1 MREIGRESFFQDYL
15 EIIDSFRLYVK
26 RKIKTEKNRGYEK
39 QGSNRGEENSQVL
52 LENLYHS
59 IQNCQKCSLHKLRN
73 NLVFGAGNPDAEL
86 MLIGEAPGR
95 EEDLQGKPFVGAAGR
110 LLTEALGRV
119 GLSRADVYIANI
131 LKCRPPGNRN
141 PQPEEIE
148 ICFPYLERQ
157 IEIIKPKL
165 ICTMGNFASQLL
177 LKTSQGIT
185 HIRGKIQSYKES
197 TSVIP
202 IFHPA
207 ACIYKPGWERDF
219 LEDLKMVRDELK
231 KRNNSKNNLV
241 V

>member
-1 MREIGRESFFQDYL
+1 MREKGRESLYQDYL
-15 EIIDSFRLYVK
+15 EIIDLFRLYVK

-52 LENLYHS
+52 LGNLYHS
-59 IQNCQKCSLHKLRN
+59 IQNCKKCSLYKLRN

-219 LEDLKMVRDELK
+219 LEDLRMVRDELK
-231 KRNNSKNNLV
+231 KRNNSKNDLV

>member
-1 MREIGRESFFQDYL
+1 MREKGRESLHQDYL
-15 EIIDSFRLYVK
+15 EIIGLFRLYLK
-26 RKIKTEKNRGYEK
+26 RKIKTEKNQGYEK

-52 LENLYHS
+52 LGNLYHS
-59 IQNCQKCSLHKLRN
+59 MENCQKCSLHKLRN

-148 ICFPYLERQ
+148 VCFPYLERQ

-185 HIRGKIQSYKES
+185 HIRGKIQWYKDN

-207 ACIYKPGWERDF
+207 ACIYKPGWERTF
-219 LEDLKMVRDELK
+219 LEDLKMVRDKLK

>member
-1 MREIGRESFFQDYL
+1 MIEKGRESLYQDYL
-15 EIIDSFRLYVK
+15 EIIDLFRSYLEK
-26 RKIKTEKNRGYEK
+26 KIKTDKNQGYEK

-52 LENLYHS
+52 LGNLYHS

-148 ICFPYLERQ
+148 VCFPYLERQ

-185 HIRGKIQSYKES
+185 HIRGKIQWYKES

-219 LEDLKMVRDELK
+219 LEDLKMVHDELK

>member
-1 MREIGRESFFQDYL
+1 MREKGREKLYQDYS
-15 EIIDSFRLYVK
+15 EIIHLFGSYLK
-26 RKIKTEKNRGYEK
+26 RKTKTEKNRGYEK
-39 QGSNRGEENSQVL
+39 QGSDGGEENSQVL
-52 LENLYHS
+52 LGNLCHS
-59 IQNCQKCSLHKLRN
+59 IQNCQKCSLRESRN

-131 LKCRPPGNRN
+131 LKCRPPDNRN
-141 PQPEEIE
+141 PQPEEIKV
-148 ICFPYLERQ
+148 CFPYLERQ

-185 HIRGKIQSYKES
+185 RIRGKVQWYKEN
-197 TSVIP
+197 TSIIP

-207 ACIYKPGWERDF
+207 ACIYKPGREGDF

>member
-1 MREIGRESFFQDYL
+1 MIEKGRESFFQDYL
-15 EIIDSFRLYVK
+15 EIIDLFRLYVK

-52 LENLYHS
+52 LGNLYHS
-59 IQNCQKCSLHKLRN
+59 IENCKKCSLYKLRN

-219 LEDLKMVRDELK
+219 LEDLRMVRDELK
-231 KRNNSKNNLV
+231 KRNNSKNDLV

>member
-1 MREIGRESFFQDYL
+1 MIEKERESLYRDYL
-15 EIIDSFRLYVK
+15 QIIGLFRSYLE
-26 RKIKTEKNRGYEK
+26 RKTKTKKSHRYEK
-39 QGSNRGEENSQVL
+39 QGSSTGKESSSVL
-52 LENLYHS
+52 LENLCHS
-59 IQNCQKCSLHKLRN
+59 IKNCQKCSLHKLRN

-110 LLTEALGRV
+110 LLTEVLAGV
-119 GLSRADVYIANI
+119 GLSRAEVYIANV

-141 PQPEEIE
+141 PQPEEIKA
-148 ICFPYLERQ
+148 CFPYLEGQ

-177 LKTSQGIT
+177 LNTSQGIT
-185 HIRGKIQSYKES
+185 HIRGKIQWYKKN
-197 TSVIP
+197 TSIIP

-219 LEDLKMVRDELK
+219 WEDLKMVGDELK
-231 KRNNSKNNLV
+231 KRNNS
-241 V
+241 

>member
-1 MREIGRESFFQDYL
+1 MREKGRESLYQDYL
-15 EIIDSFRLYVK
+15 EIIGLFRSYLK
-26 RKIKTEKNRGYEK
+26 RKIKTEKNQGYQK
-39 QGSNRGEENSQVL
+39 QGINRGEKNSQVL
-52 LENLYHS
+52 LGNLYHS
-59 IQNCQKCSLHKLRN
+59 IENCQKCSLYKLRN

-141 PQPEEIE
+141 PQPEEIKV
-148 ICFPYLERQ
+148 CFPYLERQ

-185 HIRGKIQSYKES
+185 RIRGKIQWYKEN

>member
-1 MREIGRESFFQDYL
+1 MREKGRESLHQDYL
-15 EIIDSFRLYVK
+15 EIIGLFRLYLK
-26 RKIKTEKNRGYEK
+26 RKIKTEKNQGYEK

-52 LENLYHS
+52 LGNLYHS
-59 IQNCQKCSLHKLRN
+59 MENCQKCSLHKLRN

-148 ICFPYLERQ
+148 VCFPYLERQ

-177 LKTSQGIT
+177 LNTSQGIT
-185 HIRGKIQSYKES
+185 RIRGKIQWYKES

>member
-1 MREIGRESFFQDYL
+1 MIEKGRESLYQDYL
-15 EIIDSFRLYVK
+15 EIIDLFGSYLK

-39 QGSNRGEENSQVL
+39 QGINRGEENSQVL

-59 IQNCQKCSLHKLRN
+59 IKNCKKCSLHKLRN

-110 LLTEALGRV
+110 LLTEDLGQV
-119 GLSRADVYIANI
+119 GLSRVDVYIANI
-131 LKCRPPGNRN
+131 LKCRPPDNRN
-141 PQPEEIE
+141 PQPEEIKG
-148 ICFPYLERQ
+148 CLSYLERQ

-177 LKTSQGIT
+177 LKTNQGIT
-185 HIRGKIQSYKES
+185 HIRGKIQWYKGNIP
-197 TSVIP
+197 VVP

-207 ACIYKPGWERDF
+207 ACIYKPGWKRDF
-219 LEDLKMVRDELK
+219 LEDLKMVRDQLK
-231 KRNNSKNNLV
+231 KRNNSKNNLLV
-241 V
+241 

>member
-1 MREIGRESFFQDYL
+1 MIEKGRESFYQDYL
-15 EIIDSFRLYVK
+15 EIIDLFRSYLK
-26 RKIKTEKNRGYEK
+26 RKIKTEKNQGYEK
-39 QGSNRGEENSQVL
+39 QVSNREEENSQVL
-52 LENLYHS
+52 LGNLYHS
-59 IQNCQKCSLHKLRN
+59 IENCQKCSLHKLRS

-141 PQPEEIE
+141 PQPEEIKV
-148 ICFPYLERQ
+148 CFPYLERQ

-185 HIRGKIQSYKES
+185 HIRGKIQWYKEN

>member
-1 MREIGRESFFQDYL
+1 MIEKGRESFFQDYL
-15 EIIDSFRLYVK
+15 EIIDLFRLYVK

-52 LENLYHS
+52 LGNLYHS
-59 IQNCQKCSLHKLRN
+59 IENCKKCSLYKLRN

-148 ICFPYLERQ
+148 ICFPYLERL

-219 LEDLKMVRDELK
+219 LEDLRMVRDELK